1 MWYASELEAL
11 QKLYDTKFDSNLE
24 DVLFDEEIAAIKRNG
39 TAFVNLGN
47 RILVPI
53 HNKKV
58 ISKHFLG

>member
-1 MWYASELEAL
+1 MWNIAELEAL

-24 DVLFDEEIAAIKRNG
+24 DVLFEEEIAAIKSNG
-39 TAFVNLGN
+39 TAFENLGN

-58 ISKHFLG
+58 ML